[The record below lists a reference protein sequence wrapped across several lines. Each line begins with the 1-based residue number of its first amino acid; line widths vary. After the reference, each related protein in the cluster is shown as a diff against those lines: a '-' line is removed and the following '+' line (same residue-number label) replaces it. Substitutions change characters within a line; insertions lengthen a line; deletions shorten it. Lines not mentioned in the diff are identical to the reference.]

1 MLRRD
6 YLLKLIQDLFA
17 AIADLLE
24 RDGDELEKQKQ
35 IEALYSE
42 FGADK
47 NFFRTA
53 SDAEMIAT
61 VARVAADANGI
72 KPDEVGVSDM
82 CQRLELLATL
92 LYADYKLSDL
102 SDGVRLDVASRALSL
117 FRRVDESSD
126 CYSLD
131 RLSKIEELAN
141 FVKSNSCIA

>member
-53 SDAEMIAT
+53 SEAEMIAT
-61 VARVAADANGI
+61 VAHVAAEANGI
-72 KPDEVGVSDM
+72 KPDEVGASDM

-102 SDGVRLDVASRALSL
+102 SDGVRRDVASRALSL

-126 CYSLD
+126 SYSLD